1 MPAKKQNDSGNKGP
15 QMSKDEMIGYHKGAL
30 NTLMNERNEL
40 IKMVQIVDQFIQG
53 HVKAL
58 GELGVKLQTEVKK

>member
-1 MPAKKQNDSGNKGP
+1 MPTKKTEQAP
-15 QMSKDEMIGYHKGAL
+15 AMSKEEQIGYHKGAL

-40 IKMVQIVDQFIQG
+40 IKMVQIVEQFIQG

-58 GELGVKLQTEVKK
+58 EQLGIKLQKK

>member
-1 MPAKKQNDSGNKGP
+1 MPTKKTEQSP
-15 QMSKDEMIGYHKGAL
+15 TMSKEEQIGYHKGAL

-40 IKMVQIVDQFIQG
+40 IKMVQIVEQFIQG

-58 GELGVKLQTEVKK
+58 EQLGVKLQRK

>member
-1 MPAKKQNDSGNKGP
+1 MPTKKTEQTP
-15 QMSKDEMIGYHKGAL
+15 AMSKEEQIGYHKGAL

-40 IKMVQIVDQFIQG
+40 IKMVQIVEQLIQG

-58 GELGVKLQTEVKK
+58 EQLGIKLQKK